1 MFMGILLLFV
11 IHNNSLYMWV
21 RYIWVRL
28 DGNCRKKK
36 GYTIMIKCLNKQI
49 SHTTSDEFGPSKKKK
64 KKNSAAATVY
74 SIKAK
79 KKKI

>member
-1 MFMGILLLFV
+1 
-11 IHNNSLYMWV
+11 
-21 RYIWVRL
+21 
-28 DGNCRKKK
+28 
-36 GYTIMIKCLNKQI
+36 MIKCLNKQI

-79 KKKI
+79 KKKSNWTNT